1 MVADNLKLD
10 GKVVIITGA
19 GRGLGRAMA
28 TRLAGA
34 GADIVAAARTVEQ
47 LEETAAE
54 VRKLGRKCLIVP
66 TDVARSADV
75 NAMVAAAVKEFGKV
89 DVLIN
94 NAGIGEDSF
103 GKTIDQISDE
113 EWRRGIDVNLSSQFY
128 CCRAVIP
135 QMLKQKRGK
144 IINVASGYGLR
155 GGKHNYMYA
164 CSKGAVLQLTRSMA
178 LTYADHNIQ
187 TNCIVP
193 GIFPH
198 NERLMAFFKGGKF
211 IPMGRGGEDDGRR
224 AARDFPRFGSFESY
238 QRRADQDRRRRPGRR
253 HHAHRRRAATDSR
266 EGRARA
272 SWRFPRDSRI
282 SRWPTRRRWLSAR
295 SIRRAVLPPPRWPR
309 PERN

>member
-1 MVADNLKLD
+1 MQGRVRYATTRAHAGGSMVADNLKLD
-10 GKVVIITGA
+10 GKLVIITGA

-47 LEETAAE
+47 LEETADE

-66 TDVARSADV
+66 TDVSRSEDV
-75 NAMVAAAVKEFGKV
+75 NAMVAAAVKEFAKV

-94 NAGIGEDSF
+94 NAGAGEDSF
-103 GKTIDQISDE
+103 GKTIDQITDD

-128 CCRAVIP
+128 GCRAVIP
-135 QMLKQKRGK
+135 QMLKQKHGK
-144 IINVASGYGLR
+144 IVNVASGYGLR

-178 LTYADHNIQ
+178 LTYADYNIQ

-211 IPMGRGGEDDGRR
+211 IPMGRGGEDADVGPLAIFLSSEASNHINGALIKIDGGGL
-224 AARDFPRFGSFESY
+224 AG
-238 QRRADQDRRRRPGRR
+238 GI
-253 HHAHRRRAATDSR
+253 T
-266 EGRARA
+266 
-272 SWRFPRDSRI
+272 
-282 SRWPTRRRWLSAR
+282 PTGVA
-295 SIRRAVLPPPRWPR
+295 PQPTT
-309 PERN
+309 

>member
-1 MVADNLKLD
+1 MGAQGRARMLEEGMVADNLKLD
-10 GKVVIITGA
+10 GKLAIITGA

-28 TRLAGA
+28 ARLAGA

-66 TDVARSADV
+66 TDVSRSEDV
-75 NAMVAAAVKEFGKV
+75 NAMVAAAVKEFGRL

-94 NAGIGEDSF
+94 NAGAGEDSF

-128 CCRAVIP
+128 GCRAVIP

-178 LTYADHNIQ
+178 LTYADFNIQ

-211 IPMGRGGEDDGRR
+211 IPMGRGGQDADVGPLAIFLSSEASNHVNGALIKIDGGGL
-224 AARDFPRFGSFESY
+224 AG
-238 QRRADQDRRRRPGRR
+238 GI
-253 HHAHRRRAATDSR
+253 T
-266 EGRARA
+266 
-272 SWRFPRDSRI
+272 
-282 SRWPTRRRWLSAR
+282 PTGVA
-295 SIRRAVLPPPRWPR
+295 PQPTT
-309 PERN
+309 

>member
-10 GKVVIITGA
+10 GKLAIVTGA

-28 TRLAGA
+28 ARLAAA

-66 TDVARSADV
+66 TDVARSEDV

-94 NAGIGEDSF
+94 NAGAGEDSF
-103 GKTIDQISDE
+103 GKSIDQISDE
-113 EWRRGIDVNLSSQFY
+113 EWRRGLDVNLSSQFY
-128 CCRAVIP
+128 GCRAVIP
-135 QMLKQKRGK
+135 YMLERKRGK

-164 CSKGAVLQLTRSMA
+164 CAKGAVLQLTRSMA

-211 IPMGRGGEDDGRR
+211 IPMGRGGEDADVGPLAIFLSSEASNHINGALIKVDGGGL
-224 AARDFPRFGSFESY
+224 AGGITPTGVMPTGGTSDGGGGAPRY
-238 QRRADQDRRRRPGRR
+238 
-253 HHAHRRRAATDSR
+253 
-266 EGRARA
+266 
-272 SWRFPRDSRI
+272 
-282 SRWPTRRRWLSAR
+282 SA
-295 SIRRAVLPPPRWPR
+295 
-309 PERN
+309 

>member
-1 MVADNLKLD
+1 MIADNLKLD
-10 GKVVIITGA
+10 GKLAIITGA

-66 TDVARSADV
+66 TDVSRSEDV
-75 NAMVAAAVKEFGKV
+75 NAMVAAAVKEFGKL

-94 NAGIGEDSF
+94 NAGAGEDSF

-128 CCRAVIP
+128 GCRAAIP

-178 LTYADHNIQ
+178 LTYADYNIQ

-211 IPMGRGGEDDGRR
+211 IPMGRGGQDADVGPLAIFLSSEASNHINGALIKIDGGGL
-224 AARDFPRFGSFESY
+224 AG
-238 QRRADQDRRRRPGRR
+238 GI
-253 HHAHRRRAATDSR
+253 T
-266 EGRARA
+266 
-272 SWRFPRDSRI
+272 
-282 SRWPTRRRWLSAR
+282 PTGVAPQQ
-295 SIRRAVLPPPRWPR
+295 IA
-309 PERN
+309 

>member
-1 MVADNLKLD
+1 MQGRVRYATTRAHAGGSMVADNLKLD
-10 GKVVIITGA
+10 GKLVIITGA

-47 LEETAAE
+47 LEETADE

-66 TDVARSADV
+66 TDVSRSEDV
-75 NAMVAAAVKEFGKV
+75 NAMVAAAVKEFAKV

-94 NAGIGEDSF
+94 NAGAGEDSF
-103 GKTIDQISDE
+103 GKTIDQITDD

-128 CCRAVIP
+128 GCRAVIP
-135 QMLKQKRGK
+135 QMLKQKHGK
-144 IINVASGYGLR
+144 IVNVASGYGLR

-178 LTYADHNIQ
+178 LTYADYNIQ

-211 IPMGRGGEDDGRR
+211 IPMGRGGEDVDVGPLAIFLSSEASNHINGALIKIDGGGL
-224 AARDFPRFGSFESY
+224 AG
-238 QRRADQDRRRRPGRR
+238 GI
-253 HHAHRRRAATDSR
+253 T
-266 EGRARA
+266 
-272 SWRFPRDSRI
+272 
-282 SRWPTRRRWLSAR
+282 PTGVA
-295 SIRRAVLPPPRWPR
+295 PQPTT
-309 PERN
+309 